1 MWFCGGGNQA
11 NLKMPYFVI
20 HTFPFQSNCKF
31 HTWNEERN
39 QLSRMYLIAELRFGN
54 SRGENDQE
62 WSNRGSFS
70 KTCGFFPP
78 PMYIVFVCDV
88 SLNII
93 SLSLSLSLSCFPQV
107 DEYSCTSVP
116 SIWAVGDVT
125 DRVNL
130 TPVALMEGG
139 ALAKTLFQNE
149 PTKPDY
155 RYDPILWKLFKKL
168 YKL

>member
-93 SLSLSLSLSCFPQV
+93 SLSLSLVFL
-107 DEYSCTSVP
+107 
-116 SIWAVGDVT
+116 
-125 DRVNL
+125 RLMN
-130 TPVALMEGG
+130 TPVHQFL
-139 ALAKTLFQNE
+139 LFGQLE
-149 PTKPDY
+149 MLL
-155 RYDPILWKLFKKL
+155 IE
-168 YKL
+168 